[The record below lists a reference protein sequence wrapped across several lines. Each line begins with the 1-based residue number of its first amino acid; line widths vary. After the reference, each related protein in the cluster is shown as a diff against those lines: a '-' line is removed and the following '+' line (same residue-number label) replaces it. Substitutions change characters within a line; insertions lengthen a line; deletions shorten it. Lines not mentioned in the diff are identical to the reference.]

1 MNNRQPSTR
10 LLKLLLLGSALVM
23 GFAAALFA
31 ETPEARLPE
40 LVTVF
45 IIDDQTG
52 EELATKHGIQPLA
65 VGDLEVLI
73 NAVLRGTT
81 PVKLLHQAVDED
93 SADNAVAK
101 LDFRPYAGG
110 QPPKAPSPGLP
121 LSQLAKAMGTY
132 RKERAAWQQG
142 IIGYRKELVSEIERF
157 IKGVSRTQLE
167 VSEKFKRMLAARKGR
182 DFNRSDILGCVITAN
197 RMLGANGKRVLVLN
211 TDADDLPAHRAP
223 RTTPIKPEELAPDVE
238 LIFVNT
244 SGLPE
249 QSPLF
254 RGIPN
259 PSRRAGSVKE
269 AMKIICEPLAG
280 AMKQEVPSEAG
291 VTPESTRVTPK

>member
-1 MNNRQPSTR
+1 MNASQAPSR
-10 LLKLLLLGSALVM
+10 HLKLPLLAVLCLAGIAPTLLSQ
-23 GFAAALFA
+23 
-31 ETPEARLPE
+31 TPVAKQPE
-40 LVTVF
+40 SVTVF

-81 PVKLLHQAVDED
+81 PVKVLHQTVDED
-93 SADNAVAK
+93 STDNTVAK
-101 LDFRPYAGG
+101 LDFRPYAGA

-121 LSQLAKAMGTY
+121 LSQLAKAMGVY
-132 RKERAAWQQG
+132 RKDRAAWQQG
-142 IIGYRKELVSEIERF
+142 IISYRREIVSEIERF
-157 IKGVSRTQLE
+157 IKGVSTTQLE
-167 VSEKFKRMLAARKGR
+167 VSERFDRMLAARNGR

-197 RMLGANGKRVLVLN
+197 RMLGVAGKRVLVLN

-223 RTTPIKPEELAPDVE
+223 RTTPLKPEELASDVE

-249 QSPLF
+249 QAPLF
-254 RGIPN
+254 RGLHN
-259 PSRRAGSVKE
+259 PVRRADSVRK
-269 AMKIICEPLAG
+269 AMEMICEPHSEAV
-280 AMKQEVPSEAG
+280 KQEAAGEAVG
-291 VTPESTRVTPK
+291 TPESDRVTPL

>member
-1 MNNRQPSTR
+1 MIG
-10 LLKLLLLGSALVM
+10 L
-23 GFAAALFA
+23 AAALFA
-31 ETPEARLPE
+31 ESPEAKRPE
-40 LVTVF
+40 TITVF

-81 PVKLLHQAVDED
+81 PVKVLHQAVDED
-93 SADNAVAK
+93 STDNAVAK

-110 QPPKAPSPGLP
+110 LPPKAPSPGLP
-121 LSQLAKAMGTY
+121 LSHLAKAMGAY
-132 RKERAAWQQG
+132 RKDRAAWQQG

-157 IKGVSRTQLE
+157 IKAVSTTQLE
-167 VSEKFKRMLAARKGR
+167 VSERFDRMLAARNGR
-182 DFNRSDILGCVITAN
+182 DFNRSDILGCVITGN
-197 RMLGANGKRVLVLN
+197 RMLGANGKRVIVLN

-223 RTTPIKPEELAPDVE
+223 RTTPIKPDELAPDVE

-249 QSPLF
+249 QAPLF

-259 PSRRAGSVKE
+259 PVRRAASVKE
-269 AMKIICEPLAG
+269 AMEMICEPLSG
-280 AMKQEVPSEAG
+280 AMKLELAS